1 MIWVSVSDIVSG
13 KEVGDV
19 PSPGGHGGE
28 PAELSGVELAPEL
41 TRYLPYLLR
50 RAFAY
55 VSSVADSNAEAQVFA
70 VLATLADQRVSSQQE
85 LAEGLEINRTIMVK
99 LIDRLEAAGYVTR
112 TRNPENRRSY
122 LLALTDAGREAL
134 EEMQSSVVKHDE
146 LITANLTPAERERL
160 IDLLRTVLGLPEKA
174 PSTLS
179 TEYLI
184 RQVFLL
190 LRRRGD
196 AMVSDVGLRLRNFGS
211 LFAISKLGPCPQ
223 QQLAR
228 YLAVTEPAAAQIV
241 DELVRAGLVARGQ
254 DPTDRRRY
262 ALEVTTL
269 GWERLVTLRDAMDRL
284 QAEII
289 ETVGGPENEE
299 EIHRLVLKLLPPTEP
314 AAC

>member
-1 MIWVSVSDIVSG
+1 M
-13 KEVGDV
+13 
-19 PSPGGHGGE
+19 PNPGSHKGE

-41 TRYLPYLLR
+41 TRYLPYLMR

-55 VSSVADSNAEAQVFA
+55 VSSVADPGAEAYAFA

-85 LAEGLEINRTIMVK
+85 LAERLEINRTIMVK
-99 LIDRLEAAGYVTR
+99 LIDRLQAAGYVTR

-122 LLALTDAGREAL
+122 ALNLTDAGRKAL
-134 EEMQSSVVKHDE
+134 DE
-146 LITANLTPAERERL
+146 IQPSILRRDKLLTANLNNAERERL
-160 IDLLRTVLGLPEKA
+160 NDLLRTVLGMPAKA
-174 PSTLS
+174 PSALS

-196 AMVSDVGLRLRNFGS
+196 AMVSDIGLRVRNFGS
-211 LFAISKLGPCPQ
+211 LFAIGKLGPCPQ

-254 DPTDRRRY
+254 DATDRRRY
-262 ALEVTTL
+262 ALELTEL
-269 GWERLVTLRDAMDRL
+269 GWERLATLRDAVDQL
-284 QAEII
+284 QAEIV
-289 ETVGGPENEE
+289 ETVGGSDNEE
-299 EIHRLVLKLLPPTEP
+299 EIHRLIHKLLPSMEHTVS
-314 AAC
+314 